1 MRLLAQP
8 RTGVW
13 GHGIRLGVALL
24 RLDPPALRRARAI
37 RDRER
42 AQAGVARRDQRRPG
56 SRRPHVRRRAA
67 GDVPAVGHRRG
78 AQAQVVPARH
88 AGRDRRRLGRRGRAG
103 RSAGAGNRVHAR
115 GGGAPVPARARRA
128 WLLPQP
134 GRPPRVGRA
143 ARGPARGGEAER
155 GHHGGGDAIA
165 EARRRAADGGH
176 IATRRLGWGI
186 LGAANIARRAVLAA
200 IAESDNGRL
209 VAMASRSA
217 ERARQMLEP
226 HPGVRIV
233 DSYDALLAD
242 PEVDAVYNPL
252 PNSLHREWTVR
263 ALEAGKH
270 VLCEKPIGLNAA
282 EAEEMAAAAE
292 RAGRHLMEAFMYRF
306 HPAMR
311 EFVEGVRD
319 PIHVQAT
326 FGFTAKHDGDIRL
339 QPNLGGGAL
348 LDVGCYTVSVSRWI
362 LGEPVE
368 VAARGRFEH
377 DVDVSIAS
385 LLTFPGATTSSVWA
399 SLESPEEQAL
409 KVVTRAGVLT
419 RVKPFSAYRDPHDPY
434 RLMVESFG
442 DSVLHDRPVAIPL
455 SESIANM
462 RVLDRIA
469 EAARP

>member
-1 MRLLAQP
+1 M
-8 RTGVW
+8 
-13 GHGIRLGVALL
+13 
-24 RLDPPALRRARAI
+24 
-37 RDRER
+37 
-42 AQAGVARRDQRRPG
+42 
-56 SRRPHVRRRAA
+56 
-67 GDVPAVGHRRG
+67 
-78 AQAQVVPARH
+78 
-88 AGRDRRRLGRRGRAG
+88 
-103 RSAGAGNRVHAR
+103 
-115 GGGAPVPARARRA
+115 
-128 WLLPQP
+128 
-134 GRPPRVGRA
+134 
-143 ARGPARGGEAER
+143 
-155 GHHGGGDAIA
+155 
-165 EARRRAADGGH
+165 
-176 IATRRLGWGI
+176 
-186 LGAANIARRAVLAA
+186 LAA

-252 PNSLHREWTVR
+252 PNSLHREWTIR

-282 EAEEMAAAAE
+282 EALEMAAAAE

-326 FGFTAKHDGDIRL
+326 FGFTAKHAGDIRL
-339 QPNLGGGAL
+339 QRELGGGAL

-377 DVDVSIAS
+377 DVDISIAG
-385 LLTFPGATTSSVWA
+385 LLTFPGAATASVWA

-434 RLMVESFG
+434 RLMVESFA
-442 DSVLHDRPVAIPL
+442 DSVVHDRPVAIPL